1 MLCPH
6 SIKVNKCTGSYNHV
20 NGPYSELCVPHVIN
34 KLVEGCNE
42 NIDENEMIYNNTLN
56 DYKHLCGSC
65 AS

>member
-20 NGPYSELCVPHVIN
+20 NGPYSELCVPHVVN

-56 DYKHLCGSC
+56 V
-65 AS
+65 